1 MIQKHKGYQDGTLKG
16 VKRQLFVRAQ
26 RGVSMVKG
34 NDSFVENIFRRKMC
48 GGFVRAQ
55 RGVSINRESGVLM
68 GGGCDSGP
76 PQRSS
81 KGVYYMP
88 DWNTGDAT
96 PRKDDK
102 RPWTVRVVACVKE
115 RFEGGGGV
123 RTDR

>member
-1 MIQKHKGYQDGTLKG
+1 
-16 VKRQLFVRAQ
+16 
-26 RGVSMVKG
+26 MVKG

-81 KGVYYMP
+81 EGVYYMP
-88 DWNTGDAT
+88 DVPEKVPT
-96 PRKDDK
+96 PDERNDK

-115 RFEGGGGV
+115 RFEGGVGV

>member
-1 MIQKHKGYQDGTLKG
+1 MRTGPHVIQKHKGYQDGTLKG

-34 NDSFVENIFRRKMC
+34 NDSFVENVFRRKMC

-76 PQRSS
+76 PHPQRSS

-88 DWNTGDAT
+88 N
-96 PRKDDK
+96 
-102 RPWTVRVVACVKE
+102 
-115 RFEGGGGV
+115 
-123 RTDR
+123 